1 MGTWGLGAG
10 VWGHGQRA
18 GISEESGLGSTVSVV
33 IREQA
38 TWNGVLL
45 ERDQCSPDFVR
56 AGDRLADAAK
66 AGDWEAVWAALD
78 QEARSGVIDVNQWRP
93 GGTSWFTPLHQAAW
107 LGAPGEVIGELL
119 RRGAWKT
126 ITDSAGR
133 RPVDIAHERA
143 HLRLAEVLEPTF
155 DRAGRPG
162 DDLLGALNRQLAN
175 LVADVAR
182 PALETNSARVRYP
195 DVVVMFEDSGP
206 DRVWFPIPGMA
217 GGFSIELHH
226 RRLHV
231 ESWSRVV
238 GGSGLY
244 HVITQDRTV
253 LVEEG
258 FV

>member
-1 MGTWGLGAG
+1 M
-10 VWGHGQRA
+10 
-18 GISEESGLGSTVSVV
+18 SGLGSTVSGV
-33 IREQA
+33 ISEQA

-45 ERDQCSPDFVR
+45 DRNDCSPNFVDS
-56 AGDRLADAAK
+56 GDRLADAAK
-66 AGDWEAVWAALD
+66 SGDWATVWVVLD
-78 QEARSGVIDVNQWRP
+78 QGARSGVLDVNQWRP

-107 LGAPGEVIGELL
+107 QGAPVEVVGELL
-119 RRGAWKT
+119 RRGAWKS

-133 RPVDIAHERA
+133 RPVDIARERGHRGLVEA
-143 HLRLAEVLEPTF
+143 LEPTF
-155 DRAGRPG
+155 ERVGRPR
-162 DDLLGALNRQLAN
+162 DDVVDSFNRRLAE
-175 LVADVAR
+175 LVEDVAR
-182 PALETNSARVRYP
+182 PALRTNGARVRHP
-195 DVVVMFEDSGP
+195 DVLLMFEDAGP
-206 DRVWFPIPGMA
+206 DRTWFPIPGMA
-217 GGFSIELHH
+217 GGFSIELHN